1 MGFSKSVDKNLFSI
15 FNKIIYSIPYNEIED
30 IVYKNTMNIN
40 HKLTLKQFFFENTIL
55 CTIIILIVL
64 TAINIIIYIIVKL
77 RFDKIKKSKDVLF
90 RKTQTDCL
98 TGIYNR
104 EACKTEINNYLDTK
118 DLSLY
123 GVFII
128 IDIDYFKQVNDN
140 LGHKIGDDVLIEF
153 SKLLEQSF
161 RDEDIVCRMGGDEF
175 IVFMK
180 DITESNLD
188 KIDEK
193 LGNLCTLMNK
203 EVTYNGKSQK
213 ISISIGAVALKK
225 DIDFEKL
232 YQIADEMLYKTKS
245 NGKNGFSIKKI

>member
-1 MGFSKSVDKNLFSI
+1 
-15 FNKIIYSIPYNEIED
+15 
-30 IVYKNTMNIN
+30 
-40 HKLTLKQFFFENTIL
+40 
-55 CTIIILIVL
+55 
-64 TAINIIIYIIVKL
+64 
-77 RFDKIKKSKDVLF
+77 
-90 RKTQTDCL
+90 
-98 TGIYNR
+98 
-104 EACKTEINNYLDTK
+104 
-118 DLSLY
+118 
-123 GVFII
+123 
-128 IDIDYFKQVNDN
+128 
-140 LGHKIGDDVLIEF
+140 
-153 SKLLEQSF
+153 
-161 RDEDIVCRMGGDEF
+161 MGGDEF

>member
-1 MGFSKSVDKNLFSI
+1 M
-15 FNKIIYSIPYNEIED
+15 
-30 IVYKNTMNIN
+30 
-40 HKLTLKQFFFENTIL
+40 
-55 CTIIILIVL
+55 IVL

-77 RFDKIKKSKDVLF
+77 RFDKIKKSKAVLF
-90 RKTQTDCL
+90 RKTQIDCL

-203 EVTYNGKSQK
+203 EVTYNGKRQK